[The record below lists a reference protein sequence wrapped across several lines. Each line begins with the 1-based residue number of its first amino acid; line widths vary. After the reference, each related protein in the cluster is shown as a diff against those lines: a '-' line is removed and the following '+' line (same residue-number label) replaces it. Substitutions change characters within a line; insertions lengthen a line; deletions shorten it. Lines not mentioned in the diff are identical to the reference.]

1 MNGIQGRVHNAG
13 LSILH
18 LGSRPQARVHKAV
31 LLVPILDFGSQALA
45 EENYRT
51 LTDELFRES
60 LYISKLFVL

>member
-1 MNGIQGRVHNAG
+1 MLAYRFCIWVLGHQPG
-13 LSILH
+13 LLVS
-18 LGSRPQARVHKAV
+18 GPQARVHKAV